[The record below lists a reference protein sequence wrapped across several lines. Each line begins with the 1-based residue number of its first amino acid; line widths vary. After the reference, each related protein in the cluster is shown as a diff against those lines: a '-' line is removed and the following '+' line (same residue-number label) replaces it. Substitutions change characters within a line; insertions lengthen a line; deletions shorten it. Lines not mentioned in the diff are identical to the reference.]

1 MKTVKICTLV
11 IAAAFAAPGHAQKTV
26 NKSETLLGTAKPA
39 VIPKLE
45 APAPAAGPASAKS
58 AIVPSAV
65 VTGELLPAVQKSDVN
80 GAGISAAEL
89 KPNIDLK
96 GLAVQRPG
104 ETAPPEGGRVVG
116 TPGSDEK
123 GRSGFS
129 DTKARM
135 LGLEGEKSGEAGN
148 SLFMG
153 EGKSVVNGATQ
164 SITDAVGNQ
173 GPITGAKYGDTFGGN
188 RVNRKTQGSV
198 NDFSGGG
205 RGWSSEGDSP
215 DVTKAKNEGAADM
228 VRREGGTP
236 TGNWQTDIKEAEY
249 AQKAGTDGYAATKN
263 MTATERSNYWNAQA
277 LIQKTG
283 TKRPTEDSTGT
294 ANGPMS
300 REEFK
305 ANQRGIAGRIGGAGG
320 SNDGRGEQVLGS
332 SAGGGGMV
340 VVNKADGPERVEGG
354 GTINM
359 NEALKINT
367 LVNPGAANVT
377 K

>member
-1 MKTVKICTLV
+1 MKTLKICTLV
-11 IAAAFAAPGHAQKTV
+11 IAAAFAAPGHAQKTM
-26 NKSETLLGTAKPA
+26 NKGETLLGTAKPA

-45 APAPAAGPASAKS
+45 APAPAASPASAKS
-58 AIVPSAV
+58 AIAPGVA

-80 GAGISAAEL
+80 GAAMSASEL

-96 GLAVQRPG
+96 GLAAQRPG

-116 TPGSDEK
+116 TAGSDEK
-123 GRSGFS
+123 GRTGFS
-129 DTKARM
+129 ETKARM
-135 LGLEGEKSGEAGN
+135 MGLEGEKGGEAGN

-164 SITDAVGNQ
+164 AITDAVGNQ

-205 RGWSSEGDSP
+205 RGRTSDEDSA
-215 DVTKAKNEGAADM
+215 DVTKAKNDGAADM

-300 REEFK
+300 RGEFK
-305 ANQRGIAGRIGGAGG
+305 ANQRGIAGRTGGAGG

-332 SAGGGGMV
+332 GTAGGGMV
-340 VVNKADGPERVEGG
+340 VVNKADGPEREQGV

>member
-26 NKSETLLGTAKPA
+26 NKGETLLGNAKPA

-45 APAPAAGPASAKS
+45 APAPAASPASTK
-58 AIVPSAV
+58 SAV
-65 VTGELLPAVQKSDVN
+65 VPGAAITGELLPAVQKSDAG

-96 GLAVQRPG
+96 GLAAQRPG
-104 ETAPPEGGRVVG
+104 ETAPPEGARVVG
-116 TPGSDEK
+116 TSASDEK
-123 GRSGFS
+123 GHTGFS
-129 DTKARM
+129 ETKARM
-135 LGLEGEKSGEAGN
+135 LGLEGEKSGDAGN

-164 SITDAVGNQ
+164 SIMDAAGNQ
-173 GPITGAKYGDTFGGN
+173 GPIRGAKYGDTFGGN
-188 RVNRKTQGSV
+188 RVNSKTQGSV

-205 RGWSSEGDSP
+205 RGRTSEGDSP
-215 DVTKAKNEGAADM
+215 EVTKAKNEGAADM

-236 TGNWQTDIKEAEY
+236 TGNWETDIKEAEY
-249 AQKAGTDGYAATKN
+249 AQRVGTDGYAATKN
-263 MTATERSNYWNAQA
+263 MTQQERSNYWSAQSW
-277 LIQKTG
+277 IQKMG

-294 ANGPMS
+294 TNGPMS

-305 ANQRGIAGRIGGAGG
+305 ANQRGIGGRLGAAGG
-320 SNDGRGEQVLGS
+320 GNDGRGEEVLGS
-332 SAGGGGMV
+332 SAGGGV
-340 VVNKADGPERVEGG
+340 IVVNKADGPERVEGT